1 MMMKY
6 FFVMRYILAVAD
18 LKTLLGSG
26 LAVIMAIGF
35 FIGVV
40 LIISGAWA
48 IKQGN
53 ADQGKLAIIGGV
65 LIAAAV
71 SIMGV

>member
-1 MMMKY
+1 MKY
-6 FFVMRYILAVAD
+6 FFVMRYALAVAD
-18 LKTLLGSG
+18 LKALLGSG